1 MTNHF
6 DAMGQTEHTSDPALT
21 GFEGGNVLG
30 GIAETLELL
39 EFHKIRQQLAEYTR
53 TVIGREAALS
63 LTPSRDLLE
72 IASRQQET
80 TEARQFLDQG
90 GSLEFGP
97 AIDLREYVHR
107 ALLGGLLRG
116 EELID
121 FQDLV
126 KAARAARAGL
136 SRHEELPLLSSVAE
150 NLPDLRG
157 LGQAI
162 FTAIGPAGEV
172 LDDASPALNQLR
184 LESRSAYHRLNQVME
199 RSLRR
204 FQRQDLVQ
212 EQIITERNGRLVL
225 LIKADMR
232 SRVPGIVHDVSD
244 SGATVFIEPM
254 PAIELGNRW
263 RESRR
268 AAEREEERILRA
280 LSNRVGDDGED
291 LLLILDLMAR
301 LDLDMAKGRYSTVLK
316 AVAPWVSHQ
325 DAEDRHLRLTGARH
339 PLLTGQV
346 VPVSLVL
353 GGRHGVMLITGPNAG
368 GKTVTLK
375 MIGLLAMMAH
385 AGLHVPADEAQFPR
399 LDGIYADI
407 GDQQSIQQSLSTFSS
422 HIKNL
427 LSIMKRATGH
437 SLVLVDEL
445 GTSTDPE
452 EGSALAKAFLNHFQ
466 RLGPLVVA
474 TTHHRGVAHH
484 VQEQPGMINASV
496 DLHPETLEPTYRVT
510 LGVPGRSYALTI
522 AARLGT
528 PAEVLKD
535 AELAL
540 SPVEQATENLL
551 RELQE
556 ERRVVEEL
564 RQQAET
570 ALARAREQEQE
581 TEARLAL
588 VETEKGELLE
598 ETRQELQ
605 AQVAGLLD
613 QLRQAEVALEAPD
626 TRRVVQE
633 QRTQLN
639 RVRRQ
644 LASPQW
650 QPIQVKRDPWLEEL
664 NAGDRVYIK
673 GIPRSVEVVTPP
685 DKEGQVEVLLG
696 TMRATIP
703 VYQLQRQAE
712 RSDPGQQTV
721 GPGIFVKRSTRR
733 AASTTEIDLRGQRVD
748 AALDKVE
755 GILNDAAL
763 AGGSDIRIIHGKGTG
778 ALRQAIREYL
788 EGHPL
793 VESLA
798 AGEGSGGEGVTVVAL
813 R

>member
-1 MTNHF
+1 MNNNF
-6 DAMGQTEHTSDPALT
+6 DNSRESSNLPAAARD
-21 GFEGGNVLG
+21 GAVPGNALG
-30 GIAETLELL
+30 GILQTLDLL
-39 EFHKIRQQLAEYTR
+39 EFHQIRQRLAEYTR
-53 TVIGREAALS
+53 TVIGREDALS

-80 TEARQFLDQG
+80 TEARQYLDRG

-97 AIDLREYVHR
+97 GIDLREYVQR

-116 EELID
+116 EELS
-121 FQDLV
+121 FVQELV
-126 KAARAARAGL
+126 GAARSARASL

-162 FTAIGPAGEV
+162 LSAIGPAGEV
-172 LDDASPALNQLR
+172 LDDASPALSQLR
-184 LESRSAYHRLNQVME
+184 LESRAAYHRLNQVMD

-212 EQIITERNGRLVL
+212 EQVITERNGRLVL
-225 LIKADMR
+225 LIKAEMR

-263 RESRR
+263 REVRR
-268 AAEREEERILRA
+268 AAEREEERMLRY
-280 LSNRVGDDGED
+280 LSSRVGEAGQD
-291 LLLILDLMAR
+291 LLLTLDLMAR
-301 LDLDMAKGRYSTVLK
+301 LDLDMAKGRYSRVLR
-316 AVAPWVSHQ
+316 AVPPWVSHQ
-325 DAEDRHLRLTGARH
+325 DPQGRHLRLTGARH
-339 PLLTGQV
+339 PLLTGEV
-346 VPVSLVL
+346 VPVSLEL
-353 GGRHGVMLITGPNAG
+353 GGRNGVMLITGPNAG

-427 LSIMKRATGH
+427 LSIMGRATGQ

-452 EGSALAKAFLNHFQ
+452 EGAALAKAILNHFQ

-522 AARLGT
+522 AAMLGT
-528 PAEVLKD
+528 PQKVLQEAESS
-535 AELAL
+535 L

-564 RQQAET
+564 HQQAET
-570 ALARAREQEQE
+570 ALVRAREQEQE

-605 AQVAGLLD
+605 VQVADLLE
-613 QLRQAEVALEAPD
+613 QLRRAEAALEAPD
-626 TRRVVQE
+626 TRRAVQE
-633 QRTQLN
+633 QRAQLN

-650 QPIQVKRDPWLEEL
+650 QPIEVKRDPWLEEL
-664 NAGDRVYIK
+664 NSGDRVYIR

-685 DKEGQVEVLLG
+685 DQEGQVEVLLG

-703 VYQLQRQAE
+703 VYQLQRPADRNEQRQHA
-712 RSDPGQQTV
+712 V
-721 GPGIFVKRSTRR
+721 GPGIFVKRSTQRT
-733 AASTTEIDLRGQRVD
+733 AATEIDLRGKRVD
-748 AALDKVE
+748 EALDKVE
-755 GILNDAAL
+755 GIINDASL

-798 AGEGSGGEGVTVVAL
+798 PGEGAGGEGVTVVAL
-813 R
+813 I

>member
-1 MTNHF
+1 MTGNL
-6 DAMGQTEHTSDPALT
+6 DAVGELELSQGPAT
-21 GFEGGNVLG
+21 AGFEPGNAVG
-30 GIAETLELL
+30 GIPRALDLL
-39 EFHKIRQQLAEYTR
+39 EFHQIRLRLADYTR
-53 TVIGREAALS
+53 TVMGRELALG

-80 TEARQFLDQG
+80 TEARQYMERG
-90 GSLEFGP
+90 GSLELGP
-97 AIDLREYVHR
+97 DIDLREYVHR

-116 EELID
+116 EELYPV
-121 FQDLV
+121 QELV
-126 KAARAARAGL
+126 SAARSARASL
-136 SRHEELPLLSSVAE
+136 LRHEELPLLSSVAG
-150 NLPDLRG
+150 NLPDLRS
-157 LGQAI
+157 LGQAVLS
-162 FTAIGPAGEV
+162 AISSTGEV
-172 LDDASPALNQLR
+172 LDDASPALSQLR
-184 LESRSAYHRLNQVME
+184 LESRAAYHRLNQVMD

-212 EQIITERNGRLVL
+212 EQVITERNGRLVL
-225 LIKADMR
+225 LIKAEMR

-244 SGATVFIEPM
+244 TGATVFIEPM

-268 AAEREEERILRA
+268 AAEREEERILRY
-280 LSNRVGDDGED
+280 LSGRVGEDGQD
-291 LLLILDLMAR
+291 LLLTLDLMAR
-301 LDLDMAKGRYSTVLK
+301 LDLDIAKGRYSTVLR
-316 AVAPWVSHQ
+316 AVPPWVSRQ
-325 DAEDRHLRLTGARH
+325 YATDRYLRLTGARH
-339 PLLTGQV
+339 PLLTGEV
-346 VPVSLVL
+346 VPVSLEL
-353 GGRHGVMLITGPNAG
+353 GGGNGVMLITGPNAG

-385 AGLHVPADEAQFPR
+385 AGLHVPADEARFPR

-427 LSIMKRATGH
+427 LSIMGRATGQ

-452 EGSALAKAFLNHFQ
+452 EGSALAKAILNHFQ

-510 LGVPGRSYALTI
+510 LGVPGRSYAMTI
-522 AARLGT
+522 AARLGA
-528 PAEVLKD
+528 PPEVIREAESS
-535 AELAL
+535 L

-564 RQQAET
+564 RQQAES

-581 TEARLAL
+581 TESRLAL

-598 ETRQELQ
+598 ETRRELQ
-605 AQVAGLLD
+605 EQVAGLLE
-613 QLRQAEVALEAPD
+613 QLRQAEAVLEAPD

-633 QRTQLN
+633 QRSQLN

-650 QPIQVKRDPWLEEL
+650 QPIEVKRDSWLEEV
-664 NAGDRVYIK
+664 NSGDRVYIR

-685 DKEGQVEVLLG
+685 DEEGQVEVLLG

-703 VYQLQRQAE
+703 VYQLQRPADRNEQRQQAA
-712 RSDPGQQTV
+712 GQGITV
-721 GPGIFVKRSTRR
+721 TRSTQR
-733 AASTTEIDLRGQRVD
+733 AVATEIDLRGQRVD
-748 AALDKVE
+748 QALDKVE
-755 GILNDAAL
+755 GILNDAVL
-763 AGGSDIRIIHGKGTG
+763 AGTEEVRIIHGKGTG
-778 ALRQAIREYL
+778 ALRQAIREHLY
-788 EGHPL
+788 GHPL
-793 VESLA
+793 VDSFA
-798 AGEGSGGEGVTVVAL
+798 AGEGASGDGVTVVAL